1 MGKRILAT
9 EVVVCVIVLVLV
21 VAGLSLQ
28 LAWLQQGSRVLIGR
42 KGIYWRRGNLLSD
55 CNRGS
60 YSN

>member
-28 LAWLQQGSRVLIGR
+28 LAWLQPREVEYL
-42 KGIYWRRGNLLSD
+42 
-55 CNRGS
+55 
-60 YSN
+60 